1 MTPDDISAGA
11 STAPRRVA
19 IVSDAA
25 GYVGP
30 HLSRVLAERGHD
42 LVIGDPAEGLVA
54 ELEGLGAAVEVVER
68 VRDLAKPESAGR
80 LVAAA
85 LNRFGRI
92 DSATAFTGRIVVGRF
107 LRSTVEDLRTAL
119 VGCVEAPYQFLRT
132 VVPVMVEQGGG
143 QLLVFTSA
151 AGARPTPGAPLYSSA
166 RAGANMLVRNVA
178 DEVAGKG
185 VQVNAIGTNYMDF
198 PGFLKANNAEDPEG
212 RARVEAMV
220 PMGRLGTL
228 DELANFS
235 AAFVDGTSRFATGQ
249 FVAFAGG
256 WA

>member
-1 MTPDDISAGA
+1 VSPT
-11 STAPRRVA
+11 RRVA

-30 HLSRVLAERGHD
+30 NLARLLAEREHD
-42 LVIGDPAEGLVA
+42 LVVGDPADGLVA
-54 ELEGLGAAVEVVER
+54 ELEKLGASVEVVNG
-68 VRDLAKPESAGR
+68 VRDLSREGASER
-80 LVAAA
+80 LVDTAKI
-85 LNRFGRI
+85 RFGRV
-92 DSATAFTGRIVVGRF
+92 DAAAAFTGRIVVGRF
-107 LRSTVEDLRTAL
+107 TRSTIDDMRAVLA
-119 VGCVEAPYQFLRT
+119 GCVEAPYNFLRA
-132 VVPVMVEQGGG
+132 VVPQMIEQGEG
-143 QLLVFTSA
+143 QVLVFTSA

-178 DEVAGKG
+178 AEVAGKG
-185 VQVNAIGTNYMDF
+185 VQVNAVGTNFMDF
-198 PGFLKANNAEDPEG
+198 PGFLEANRVVDDES

-228 DELANFS
+228 DELAHFS
-235 AAFVDGTSRFATGQ
+235 MAFLDGTSRFTTGQ